1 MAAYEYIAI
10 DSAGKRT
17 KGVISA
23 DTSRGARKELRLRHL
38 MPVEISPLLTES
50 AGKSPRFWRGMSEKD
65 RAVLTRQLAVLLQSG
80 LQVEQALTA
89 ASSDDAKPSVRRT
102 LLSVRSQVTE
112 GVRLADALATAP
124 RAFPPLYQAV
134 VSAGESSG
142 RLDDVLDRL
151 AVHLEKAYRLRRKVQ
166 SALIYPALL
175 AVMAFGMVA
184 ALMVF
189 VVPRLVEQFDV
200 FGSDLPWLTRQVIA
214 LSNFARDW
222 GLLVVFLVLVLAII
236 LHRALKAAALKR
248 SFDRIVLNL
257 PIIGSMVQTV
267 SAARFARIFATLSG
281 SGATVLESLS
291 AANGA
296 MNNLVFKDAADQISE
311 RVREGGSFSA
321 ALRQTNIF
329 PPMMVHMVASGE
341 VGRNLPG
348 MMTRSAEFLEEEFET
363 STETSLSLLE
373 PLIILVLGGIVGLI
387 VLSIM
392 LPIIQLNTLA
402 IG

>member
-10 DSAGKRT
+10 DNAGKRT

-23 DTSRGARKELRLRHL
+23 DTSRAARKELRLRQL
-38 MPVEISPLLTES
+38 MPVEVSPLLADASTDI
-50 AGKSPRFWRGMSEKD
+50 KQRWRGMSEKD
-65 RAVLTRQLAVLLQSG
+65 RAILTRQLAVLLQSG

-89 ASSDDAKPSVRRT
+89 ASSDDAKPSVRKT
-102 LLSVRSQVTE
+102 LISVRSQVTE
-112 GVRLADALATAP
+112 GARLADALATAP
-124 RAFPPLYQAV
+124 RAFPPLYQSV
-134 VSAGESSG
+134 VAAGESAG

-151 AVHLEKAYRLRRKVQ
+151 ATHLEKAYRLRRKVQ
-166 SALIYPALL
+166 SALIYPLL
-175 AVMAFGMVA
+175 LSVMAFGMVG

-200 FGSDLPWLTRQVIA
+200 FGSDLPWLTRQVIG
-214 LSNFARDW
+214 LSNFTQSW
-222 GLLVVFLVLVLAII
+222 GIVMLIALTATAFGFT
-236 LHRALKAAALKR
+236 RALNLSTFKR
-248 SFDRIVLNL
+248 PLDAFILRV
-257 PIIGSMVQTV
+257 PIIGEMVRTV
-267 SAARFARIFATLSG
+267 SSARFARIFATLSG
-281 SGATVLESLS
+281 SGATVLESLK
-291 AANGA
+291 AAKGA
-296 MNNLVFKDAADQISE
+296 MNNMLFREAADEMSE
-311 RVREGGSFSA
+311 RVREGGSFSN
-321 ALRQTNIF
+321 ALRDTGIF

>member
-10 DSAGKRT
+10 DNAGKRT

-23 DTSRGARKELRLRHL
+23 DTSRAARKELRLRQL
-38 MPVEISPLLTES
+38 MPVDVSPLVADAST
-50 AGKSPRFWRGMSEKD
+50 GIKQRWRGMSEKD
-65 RAVLTRQLAVLLQSG
+65 RAILTRQLAVLLQSG

-89 ASSDDAKPSVRRT
+89 ASSDDAKPSVRKT
-102 LLSVRSQVTE
+102 LISVRSQVTE
-112 GVRLADALATAP
+112 GARLADAIATAP
-124 RAFPPLYQAV
+124 RAFPPLYQSV
-134 VSAGESSG
+134 VAAGESAG

-151 AVHLEKAYRLRRKVQ
+151 ATHLEKAYRLRRKVQ
-166 SALIYPALL
+166 SALIYPLL
-175 AVMAFGMVA
+175 LSVMAFGMVG

-200 FGSDLPWLTRQVIA
+200 FGSDLPWLTRQVIG
-214 LSNFARDW
+214 LSNFTQSW
-222 GLLVVFLVLVLAII
+222 GIVMLIALTAVAIGFT
-236 LHRALKAAALKR
+236 RALRLPAFKR
-248 SFDRIVLNL
+248 PLDAFILRI
-257 PIIGSMVQTV
+257 PIIGEMVRTV

-281 SGATVLESLS
+281 SGATVLESLK
-291 AANGA
+291 AAKGA
-296 MNNLVFKDAADQISE
+296 MNNMLFREAADEMSE
-311 RVREGGSFSA
+311 RVREGGSFSN
-321 ALRQTNIF
+321 ALRDTGIF